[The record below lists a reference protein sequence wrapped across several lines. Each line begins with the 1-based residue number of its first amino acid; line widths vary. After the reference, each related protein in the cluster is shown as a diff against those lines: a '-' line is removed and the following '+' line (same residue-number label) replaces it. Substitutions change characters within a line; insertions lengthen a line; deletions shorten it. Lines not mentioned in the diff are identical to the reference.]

1 MNQPLVVCQ
10 QQPNGDGK
18 TLKSAFPKNG
28 KRGEKFSAGSLFWVN
43 YITASAIGRICI
55 GGSTLF
61 ITINPLCLR

>member
-28 KRGEKFSAGSLFWVN
+28 KRGENFLQDHCSGL
-43 YITASAIGRICI
+43 ITLLLLLLVGFVLAAA
-55 GGSTLF
+55 
-61 ITINPLCLR
+61 PCLLQ